1 MPMYDLYLLAY
12 ENLSQDREGAEYS
25 WEGGASIDDPVRQM
39 VDFDAVRKIP
49 DAGTRW
55 GVVGMGDDDHPVAAV
70 YQFLISSALYT
81 HVVHQSRWQSGI
93 FKRSHTDDSW

>member
-1 MPMYDLYLLAY
+1 MAMYDLYLLAY
-12 ENLSQDREGAEYS
+12 EDLSQDREGAEYS

-55 GVVGMGDDDHPVAAV
+55 GVVGMGDDDHTVASV
-70 YQFLISSALYT
+70 YQFLISSALYAHVLHQT
-81 HVVHQSRWQSGI
+81 HWQSGMFNI
-93 FKRSHTDDSW
+93 SHTDDSW